1 MYVLVEIN
9 GKQYKAIEGEFLKID
24 KISPIEEKKKLEFN
38 SILLINKDGEIK
50 IGKPYV
56 MNSLIRCTYKEDKKD
71 KKVVSYRYRR
81 RKSSERKVGHRQ
93 TYSYILVD
101 EIVF

>member
-1 MYVLVEIN
+1 MYALVEIN

-24 KISPIEEKKKLEFN
+24 KISSIENEKLEFN
-38 SILLINKDGEIK
+38 SVMLVNKNGEIK

-56 MNSLIRCTYKEDKKD
+56 LNSLVRCTYKEDKKD

-93 TYSYILVD
+93 TYSYVLVD